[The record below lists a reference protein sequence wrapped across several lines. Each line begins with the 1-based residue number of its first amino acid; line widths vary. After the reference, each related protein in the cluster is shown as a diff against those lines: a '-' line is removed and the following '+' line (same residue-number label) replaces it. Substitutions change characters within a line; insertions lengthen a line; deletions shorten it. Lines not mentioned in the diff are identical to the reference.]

1 MERKTCTDWSESTQA
16 KDRRIDAMLRE
27 MVVER
32 GLKYMAFG
40 YEPEPMTLE
49 EIADFVGVG
58 KDTIDRIQN
67 RAVRK
72 LRNKMLNLE
81 G

>member
-1 MERKTCTDWSESTQA
+1 MKNCTDWCESVEE
-16 KDRRIDAMLRE
+16 KDRRIDLMLRE
-27 MVVER
+27 LVVEH
-32 GLKYMAFG
+32 GLESLKQG
-40 YEPEPMTLE
+40 NDPQPMTLE

-72 LRNKMLNLE
+72 LRNKMLNLK